1 MVALSTNV
9 AKRQDRFGT
18 TTFAELSDYE
28 SAFGEAEVQLTAIGS
43 GAFKARL
50 TWWCL
55 RHMHILRGYEEVP
68 RIAYVSLPP
77 SRVFVSFSTGDLPL
91 IWNGIELQSGDI
103 VFHSRGE
110 RMYQRT
116 TGESRWGLI
125 SLPAA
130 QLAFYSN
137 SLIGRKI
144 AAPPIGRVL
153 RPQRIFAERLLRL
166 HAKACRLAETKA
178 NSTAHPDVARAL
190 EQELL
195 HALVDCLTVD
205 DAGRNWISR
214 EHHTNIMVR
223 LEDAVAVHSGGPL
236 GISKLCA
243 AIGVPERT
251 LRVCCTE
258 LLGMSP
264 TRYLLMRRLN
274 SVRAALQHADP
285 TTASVAEIARRYHF
299 SELGRFAVTY
309 RRIFGEVPSA
319 TLSRAC

>member
-9 AKRQDRFGT
+9 TKCQDRFGT

-28 SAFGEAEVQLTAIGS
+28 SAFGKAKVQLTVIGS

-55 RHMHILRGYEEVP
+55 PHTHILRGYEELP
-68 RIAYVSLPP
+68 RVAYVSLPP

-91 IWNGIELQSGDI
+91 IWNGIELQPGEI

-110 RMYQRT
+110 RMHQRT
-116 TGESRWGLI
+116 TVEGRWGLM

-130 QLAFYSN
+130 QLASYSN

-153 RPQRIFAERLLRL
+153 RPQRILAGRLLRL
-166 HAKACRLAETKA
+166 HAKACRLAETKD
-178 NSTAHPDVARAL
+178 NLTAHPDVARAL

-214 EHHTNIMVR
+214 ERHTNIVVR
-223 LEDAVAVHSGGPL
+223 LEDAVADHTGEPL
-236 GISKLCA
+236 GISELCA

-264 TRYLLMRRLN
+264 TKYLLMRRLN
-274 SVRAALQHADP
+274 LVRTALQHADP
-285 TTASVAEIARRYHF
+285 TTVSVAEIARRYHF
-299 SELGRFAVTY
+299 SELGRFAGTY
-309 RRIFGEVPSA
+309 RRTFGEVPSA
-319 TLSRAC
+319 TLSRAF

>member
-1 MVALSTNV
+1 MVALSTNA

-18 TTFAELSDYE
+18 TTFSELSDYE
-28 SAFGEAEVQLTAIGS
+28 SVFGEADVQLTVIGS
-43 GAFKARL
+43 GALKARL

-55 RHMHILRGYEEVP
+55 RHMHILRGYEELP
-68 RIAYVSLPP
+68 RVAYVSLPP
-77 SRVFVSFSTGDLPL
+77 SHVFVSFPTGDVPL
-91 IWNGIELQSGDI
+91 IWNGIELQFGEI

-116 TGESRWGLI
+116 TAEGRWGLI

-137 SLIGRKI
+137 TMIGRKI
-144 AAPPIGRVL
+144 VAPRIGRLL
-153 RPQRIFAERLLRL
+153 RPQRIFAGRLLRL
-166 HAKACRLAETKA
+166 HAKACRLAETKDCL
-178 NSTAHPDVARAL
+178 TAHPEVARAL

-195 HALVDCLTVD
+195 HALMDCLTVD

-214 EHHTNIMVR
+214 ERHTNIMVR
-223 LEDAVAVHSGGPL
+223 LEEAVADRTGDPL
-236 GISKLCA
+236 SISELCA

-264 TRYLLMRRLN
+264 TKYLLMRRLN
-274 SVRAALQHADP
+274 FVRTALQHADP
-285 TTASVAEIARRYHF
+285 TTTSVAEIARRYHF